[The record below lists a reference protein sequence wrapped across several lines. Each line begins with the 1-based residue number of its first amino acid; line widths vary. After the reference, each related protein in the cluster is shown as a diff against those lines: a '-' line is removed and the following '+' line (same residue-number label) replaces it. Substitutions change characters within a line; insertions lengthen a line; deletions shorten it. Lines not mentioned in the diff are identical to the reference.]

1 MNAPGPSRRA
11 FLKQGSFII
20 AGATAAGKVAALEPQ
35 PLDDEAFWRGVRS
48 QFAFRD
54 SAVPMNAANL
64 CPSFRAVTDTLK
76 QLTADIDV
84 DCSFQNRA
92 KFTNLLEQC
101 RSHLAGQLG
110 VSSDDLALVRNTSEA
125 NNIINNGLPLES
137 GDEVLIWDENHPTN
151 NVAWDVRAAR
161 FGLKVVRVT
170 VPATLHSETELLEA
184 FTQRFSDRTRVLTV
198 SHVSNVS
205 GIRLPIAALTEAA
218 HARGVH
224 VHVDGAQS
232 WGALAL
238 DLRALGVDSFSA
250 SAHKWYM
257 GPREVGLLY
266 VRREKVDEIWPGVIA
281 PGWGPSAETELK
293 GARKFESLG
302 QRDDA
307 ALAALGTAAEL
318 HDQIEPARVERRIT
332 FLAQRL
338 KAGIAS
344 AGVGLV
350 TPMDAALSH
359 GVCIARVSSGDAREL
374 NNKLYRDYGIAGAP
388 TGGLRLCPTI
398 YNTPEHVD
406 RAIEGVTQLLA

>member
-1 MNAPGPSRRA
+1 
-11 FLKQGSFII
+11 
-20 AGATAAGKVAALEPQ
+20 
-35 PLDDEAFWRGVRS
+35 
-48 QFAFRD
+48 
-54 SAVPMNAANL
+54 MNAANL

-101 RSHLAGQLG
+101 RSRLAGQLG

-266 VRREKVDEIWPGVIA
+266 VRPEKVDEVWPGVIA

-374 NNKLYRDYGIAGAP
+374 NNKLYQDYGIAGAP

>member
-1 MNAPGPSRRA
+1 MHRDRA
-11 FLKQGSFII
+11 VALKAGSHHRWR
-20 AGATAAGKVAALEPQ
+20 TAAGKAALEPQ

-101 RSHLAGQLG
+101 RSRLAGQLG

-198 SHVSNVS
+198 SHVSNVMVS
-205 GIRLPIAALTEAA
+205 GCRSQ
-218 HARGVH
+218 H
-224 VHVDGAQS
+224 S
-232 WGALAL
+232 
-238 DLRALGVDSFSA
+238 
-250 SAHKWYM
+250 
-257 GPREVGLLY
+257 
-266 VRREKVDEIWPGVIA
+266 
-281 PGWGPSAETELK
+281 LK
-293 GARKFESLG
+293 
-302 QRDDA
+302 
-307 ALAALGTAAEL
+307 
-318 HDQIEPARVERRIT
+318 
-332 FLAQRL
+332 
-338 KAGIAS
+338 
-344 AGVGLV
+344 
-350 TPMDAALSH
+350 
-359 GVCIARVSSGDAREL
+359 
-374 NNKLYRDYGIAGAP
+374 
-388 TGGLRLCPTI
+388 
-398 YNTPEHVD
+398 
-406 RAIEGVTQLLA
+406 